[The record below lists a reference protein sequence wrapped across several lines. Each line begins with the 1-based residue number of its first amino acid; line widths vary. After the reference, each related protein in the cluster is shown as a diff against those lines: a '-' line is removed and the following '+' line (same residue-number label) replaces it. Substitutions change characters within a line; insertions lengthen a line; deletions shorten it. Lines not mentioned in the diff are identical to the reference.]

1 MICHISLSIL
11 DQHEQRSK
19 PWLVALYRGC
29 TSYYKLYQD
38 YFVSHEI
45 RLVVR
50 TSQDFMVHVTD
61 WLNVSTAH
69 MLCMYHYVLNTSSI
83 GCLGWW
89 FEFLGSP
96 YERDRYLEVP
106 LQSQTTNPN
115 QQITT
120 YYLIES
126 PLHIVGHVRCE
137 LDRYVVKLYEV
148 FQTGECV
155 HLVHG
160 QVC

>member
-96 YERDRYLEVP
+96 YERDRYLGVSLET
-106 LQSQTTNPN
+106 QATNPN
-115 QQITT
+115 
-120 YYLIES
+120 
-126 PLHIVGHVRCE
+126 H
-137 LDRYVVKLYEV
+137 
-148 FQTGECV
+148 
-155 HLVHG
+155 
-160 QVC
+160 